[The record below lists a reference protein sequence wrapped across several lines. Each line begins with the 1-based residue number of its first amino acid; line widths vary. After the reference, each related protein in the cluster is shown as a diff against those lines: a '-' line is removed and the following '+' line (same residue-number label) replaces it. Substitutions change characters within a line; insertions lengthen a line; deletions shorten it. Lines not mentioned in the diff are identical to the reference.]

1 MSVKRTRAAY
11 ESDLRAKQSPFVAY
25 GTPLPPLDPDV
36 RDDGSYV
43 PVWKQEVTDERGR
56 KRLHGAFTGGFS
68 AGYFNTVGSK
78 EGWTPST
85 FVSSRSSRKNGETK
99 IIERRPE
106 DFMDEEDLADAE
118 EHQRVLTAGDFTA
131 LGSTEGEVMKR
142 GGYMDLFKTEGET
155 MGVKLLKKMG
165 WREGQGV
172 GPKIRRAAR
181 LGMEISSANHN
192 QEQHLFAP
200 DNTPMITFIRKTD
213 HKGLGFAGS
222 AKLGEEDGQNNTVSK
237 PEVDRGEVFGTTRPT
252 TTKKAKK
259 AVRGGIGMG
268 VLNDTGSDDEDPY
281 EIGPRISY
289 NKVIGGDKK
298 KKNPVISGAAK
309 PVFISKK
316 AAAARASLGFRKC
329 HDGRLPLDGF
339 VLGSGT
345 DSVDVASMDKYR
357 PVEVPPDW
365 ISAKTTAAT
374 PGTSDYMS
382 TADAARASTLD
393 PKSRAALLGEAPLP
407 GKSVFDFLSKSAR
420 DRIASASGKTNLP
433 AALGEVPEGY
443 VPQPGR
449 RRESPAGQ
457 IPNIDIDV
465 AVAALGR
472 SGSGWMPYSDNEEK
486 RSRYKIYLEI
496 QAGIRDGLPEKE
508 PGVAK
513 EDWIRELQE
522 FAHSAQI
529 FKPMTG
535 MMATRFTSSSTA
547 PTASEGAAA
556 KSDSLLSKPQPK
568 QEDPAEAAA
577 KAGMFGRLTR
587 SEEDFYPTRLLC
599 KRFGVRPPAHV
610 QPDPENERAGG
621 KDSGSSTNTGQP
633 PRASELISKSDIDDL
648 IRESGG
654 RNQHWQT
661 AANGGGDATP
671 PIERPR
677 EVVVDIERNEAL
689 EGERPGEAVFKSI
702 FGDGSDEE

>member
-1 MSVKRTRAAY
+1 MERSQV
-11 ESDLRAKQSPFVAY
+11 DLAQGMILRLLQAE
-25 GTPLPPLDPDV
+25 PLLTV
-36 RDDGSYV
+36 YCS
-43 PVWKQEVTDERGR
+43 
-56 KRLHGAFTGGFS
+56 
-68 AGYFNTVGSK
+68 YFNTVGSK

-181 LGMEISSANHN
+181 LGMEISSTGQP

-200 DNTPMITFIRKTD
+200 DNTPMITFIRKID

-222 AKLGEEDGQNNTVSK
+222 AKLGEENQNNVVSK
-237 PEVDRGEVFGTTRPT
+237 LEVDRGEVFGTTRPM

-281 EIGPRISY
+281 EIGPKISY

-345 DSVDVASMDKYR
+345 DSIDVTSMDKYR

-365 ISAKTTAAT
+365 TSAKAAT
-374 PGTSDYMS
+374 AVSGASDYIS

-443 VPQPGR
+443 VPPPER
-449 RRESPAGQ
+449 RRESPGQ

-508 PGVAK
+508 PGMAK

-535 MMATRFTSSSTA
+535 MMATRFTSSSSA
-547 PTASEGAAA
+547 PTEGAAN
-556 KSDSLLSKPQPK
+556 KPGTLLSKPQSK

-621 KDSGSSTNTGQP
+621 KDSGPVTNTGQP

-654 RNQHWQT
+654 RNQHFQT
-661 AANGGGDATP
+661 AIGGDVIP
-671 PIERPR
+671 PVERPR
-677 EVVVDIERNEAL
+677 EVVVDTERNEAL

-702 FGDGSDEE
+702 FGDGSDEEE